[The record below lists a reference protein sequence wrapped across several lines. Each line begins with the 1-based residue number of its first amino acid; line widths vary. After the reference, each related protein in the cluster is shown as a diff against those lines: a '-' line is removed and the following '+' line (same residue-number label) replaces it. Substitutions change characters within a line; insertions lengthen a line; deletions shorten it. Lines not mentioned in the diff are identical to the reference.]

1 MLCIRCLLLLL
12 FALPYANGVHHM
24 DRGPIAWVNR
34 RADNKPLRITN
45 TCKET
50 IYPGIGTQAGS
61 GPGTQGF
68 QLTPGQSRDLTVS
81 ADWQGRVWGRTNC
94 SFNAAGTAPASSGTG
109 VACGTGDCGGTVDC
123 RGTGVIPVTLAEF
136 TLSSSSGQS
145 FYDISL
151 VDGYNIPLGIIA
163 IDSDVPPNLTNPIC
177 IGTASLLAAA
187 NSAAGRNFG
196 TTSQYQIPLD
206 ESVSWNDVQ
215 GWCPWDLQLD
225 PPKKPG
231 DGVYPYP
238 DDNIKRPYFNP
249 CFSACAKYSKAS
261 DCCTGSF
268 NSPTV
273 CKPSY
278 YSTQAK
284 KVCPDAYSFAFD
296 DQTSTFIIP
305 SGPGFEVVF
314 CPDGRSSTILK
325 SMSSQRSE
333 LARYGVSSKLMSEA
347 SNATLIAA
355 QSSGWRLARLDPI
368 LPVLS
373 LLATLSGTLFHVFIG
388 A

>member
-1 MLCIRCLLLLL
+1 MK
-12 FALPYANGVHHM
+12 
-24 DRGPIAWVNR
+24 RGPLAWVNR
-34 RADNKPLRITN
+34 RADNRPLVIRN
-45 TCKET
+45 QCRET
-50 IYPGIGTQAGS
+50 IYPGIGTQAGT
-61 GPGTQGF
+61 GPSTQGF
-68 QLTPGQSRDLTVS
+68 QLTSGQSRDLTVS

-109 VACGTGDCGGTVDC
+109 VACGTGDCGGTVNC

-136 TLSSSSGQS
+136 TLSSSSGQT

-163 IDSDVPPNLTNPIC
+163 INSDVPPNLTNPMC

-187 NSAAGRNFG
+187 NSAIGREFG
-196 TTSQYQIPLD
+196 SNASYQIPLE
-206 ESVSWNDVQ
+206 ESTSWNDVQ

-249 CFSACAKYSKAS
+249 CYSACAKYNKAS
-261 DCCTGSF
+261 DCCTGSY
-268 NSPTV
+268 NNPTHAV
-273 CKPSY
+273 EE
-278 YSTQAK
+278 T
-284 KVCPDAYSFAFD
+284 FD

-314 CPDGRSSTILK
+314 CPPGRSSTILK
-325 SMSSQRSE
+325 SMSSQRME
-333 LARYGVSSKLMSEA
+333 LSRYGLSQKLLHDS
-347 SNATLIAA
+347 SNATLIAV
-355 QSSGWRLARLDPI
+355 QSVGSASLTFSR
-368 LPVLS
+368 
-373 LLATLSGTLFHVFIG
+373 LLAILLPLAVT
-388 A
+388 